1 MVALNVHIRSILDIE
16 RILTYID
23 TLPYKQEEILK
34 LDAQIVK
41 AQEEIEKIQKYK
53 LTSYEHFVDKV
64 ITKEEYRNHVSRYNA
79 KIQKAE
85 KLILKRKQEIEDII
99 NNKTPTNLW
108 IENFKQYQTLSSLH
122 ESSCVIDGRNI
133 CI

>member
-1 MVALNVHIRSILDIE
+1 MIRKTVPANGKKYYYYTCSTNRNDKNSCTTHNISEKAFEEAVLVALNVHIRSILDIE

-64 ITKEEYRNHVSRYNA
+64 IA
-79 KIQKAE
+79 KKNTETMSQI
-85 KLILKRKQEIEDII
+85 
-99 NNKTPTNLW
+99 
-108 IENFKQYQTLSSLH
+108 
-122 ESSCVIDGRNI
+122 
-133 CI
+133 

>member
-1 MVALNVHIRSILDIE
+1 MYIYSILDIE

-23 TLPYKQEEILK
+23 TLPTSKKRNIEI
-34 LDAQIVK
+34 DAQIVK

-64 ITKEEYRNHVSRYNA
+64 ITKEEYRNHVNRYNA

-85 KLILKRKQEIEDII
+85 KLILKRKQEIRRYY
-99 NNKTPTNLW
+99 
-108 IENFKQYQTLSSLH
+108 KQ
-122 ESSCVIDGRNI
+122 
-133 CI
+133 